1 MAMRD
6 HLVNGLVS
14 LIISVVFTAISNR
27 GDEGTY
33 DNTELLLSVAVSSF
47 LSGFFTSYFAKK

>member
-1 MAMRD
+1 MRD

-14 LIISVVFTAISNR
+14 LVISVVFTAISNR
-27 GDEGTY
+27 GDDGPY

-47 LSGFFTSYFAKK
+47 LSGLFTSYFAKK